1 MFSGKQKSAKLSLK
15 FRTKSLFA
23 GSIVCASWKLSD
35 GLFDKLKKLIL
46 VKDFQHV
53 VIAV

>member
-1 MFSGKQKSAKLSLK
+1 MFSGKQKSGKLYLLSLEK
-15 FRTKSLFA
+15 KSLFA

-46 VKDFQHV
+46 VKDF
-53 VIAV
+53 